1 VFLGNLLKFT
11 INPIKSS
18 LAILKKCVNACS
30 TGKALREGVEDFE
43 VIKLFL

>member
-1 VFLGNLLKFT
+1 VYYS
-11 INPIKSS
+11 NPVKAIASS
-18 LAILKKCVNACS
+18 IAILKKCVNACS